1 MEKNKLINFQIFSI
15 ILEIILGAL
24 FHFTFEWSNQNALV
38 GAFSSVNESTWEH
51 LKLAFFP
58 MLLTAI
64 IGFFVFN
71 ENKNFFCSKAIG
83 IITTISF
90 ITIFFYSYTGILGR
104 NLSIIDILSFVFAII
119 LGEYISYK
127 RIVSNTDCNNTLS
140 LILLTI
146 LFFLFIFFT
155 YNPPKIALF
164 QDPLTGLYGIF

>member
-24 FHFTFEWSNQNALV
+24 FHFTFEWSNKNALV
-38 GAFSSVNESTWEH
+38 GAFSSVNESTLEH

-90 ITIFFYSYTGILGR
+90 ITIFFYSYTGIFGR